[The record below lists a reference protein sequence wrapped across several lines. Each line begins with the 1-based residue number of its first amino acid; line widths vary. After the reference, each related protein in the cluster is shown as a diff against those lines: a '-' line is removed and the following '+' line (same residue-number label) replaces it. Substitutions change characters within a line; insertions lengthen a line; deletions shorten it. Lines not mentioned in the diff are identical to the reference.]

1 MVTNPTRD
9 GLRHGSLYLYVAEV
23 DAYCEHARAAGA
35 RILHEPETMFCG
47 DRRYAAEDPQGHH
60 WFFATHAR
68 DVPPD
73 EIPGAN

>member
-9 GLRHGSLYLYVAEV
+9 GLRHGSLYLYVADV
-23 DAYCEHARAAGA
+23 DAHCEHARAAGA